1 MSLSFDE
8 IVEVHREWAEMDE
21 RLNKL
26 IGFNPATSNHYGI
39 IQLYNQRID
48 ANTSDNE
55 IIKIR
60 TDYLNWKKEIVA
72 ILYENDLVFD
82 DEQFNKLFSVDGMY
96 GTLTFLG
103 VAVDIHQKTDVYR
116 DTVKCLLNEI
126 DRIQKAYENKMEG
139 LKK

>member
-8 IVEVHREWAEMDE
+8 IVGARKAWEEMDE
-21 RLNKL
+21 RLKRL

-55 IIKIR
+55 IIKIS
-60 TDYLNWKKEIVA
+60 TDYLNWKKEIIA
-72 ILYENDLVFD
+72 ILSENDLVFD

-126 DRIQKAYENKMEG
+126 DRLQKAYENKMEG